1 MKIIALDWGEKRIGV
16 AISDDLG
23 KIAQGL
29 TVIDDADYA
38 GRLKKMEAIMKE
50 YQVKEMVIGLPFNLS
65 GTRGEE
71 AKEIERLAEK
81 LKDEFQIPVHLQ
93 DERLST
99 KEVDRLLISFDLSR
113 GRRKKVRDKLAAQLI
128 LQTFLDKRNA
138 KN

>member
-23 KIAQGL
+23 KIARGL

-38 GRLKKMEAIMKE
+38 SRLRKMGTIIED
-50 YQVKEMVIGLPFNLS
+50 YQVKEMVIGLPFRLAGN
-65 GTRGEE
+65 RGEE
-71 AKEIERLAEK
+71 ANQIEPLAEK

-99 KEVDRLLISFDLSR
+99 KEVERLLVSFDLSR
-113 GRRKKVRDKLAAQLI
+113 GKRKKIRDKLAAQII
-128 LQTFLDKRNA
+128 LQTFLDK
-138 KN
+138 KNVHK